1 MIAGVS
7 PDQPSASTGC
17 SATLATPSLTHH
29 NVTGTAADGAEIG
42 MLSSFHNIFQ
52 CIVSGVVV

>member
-29 NVTGTAADGAEIG
+29 NVTGTDGAEIG
-42 MLSSFHNIFQ
+42 NLSFFHNILHS
-52 CIVSGVVV
+52 ILSGVVV